1 MITLY
6 RYALPL
12 VRPVA
17 TRRGALATR
26 MGVLVRASDAQ
37 GRVAWGDAAPWPGL
51 SRESVDAAEAELKI
65 WRQFR
70 EDGRA
75 FSPRCSSVAFAME
88 TIAADFSDEVG
99 TARRAVRQK
108 QENQFSTAKIPINA
122 LLSDEPL
129 EPALHA
135 LSAAGFRTL
144 KIKVG
149 RQSVRADAERILEVR
164 RLVGPDMKLRLDAN
178 RAWTLADALEFGRR
192 IAAVQIE
199 YIEEPLQNPAELPA
213 FHEHSGL
220 AVALDESLLEQPLEK
235 FRACRGACAVIIKP
249 TILGG
254 LGAAAR
260 LAAAA
265 AEQGLTPVFSAVYES
280 GVGIR
285 ALAHL
290 AARWGAPEVAMGLD
304 TYRCLAADVLQPR
317 LAIRDG
323 ALDLEEADCA
333 EVCIGNLQAVP

>member
-17 TRRGALATR
+17 TRHGALATR
-26 MGVLVRASDAQ
+26 MGVLACVSDAQ
-37 GRVAWGDAAPWPGL
+37 GRVTWGDAAPWPGL
-51 SRESVDAAEAELKI
+51 SRESVDAAEVELKI
-65 WRQFR
+65 WRQFQ

-75 FSPRCSSVAFAME
+75 FSPRCSSVAFAVE
-88 TIAADFSDEVG
+88 SLAAEVPAG
-99 TARRAVRQK
+99 GRV
-108 QENQFSTAKIPINA
+108 FDPA
-122 LLSDEPL
+122 LTTKVQVNGLLADEPL
-129 EPALHA
+129 EPALRA

-144 KIKVG
+144 KLKVG
-149 RQSVRADAERILEVR
+149 RQSVRADAERVLEVH

-192 IAAVQIE
+192 IAAVQLE
-199 YIEEPLQNPAELPA
+199 YIEEPLQNPDELPA

-220 AVALDESLLEQPLEK
+220 PVALDESLLEQPLES
-235 FRACRGACAVIIKP
+235 FRACRGACAVVIKP

-254 LGAAAR
+254 LRAAAR

-265 AEQGLTPVFSAVYES
+265 TAQGLTLVFSAVYES

-317 LAIRDG
+317 LAIHDG
-323 ALDLEEADCA
+323 ALDLSEADRA
-333 EVCIGNLQAVP
+333 EVCIGNLQAMP